1 MIIGIKS
8 INSIKPLNLS
18 LNYNKLEQEYY
29 TTTHDF
35 IHLKLLE
42 GQKYQINN

>member
-35 IHLKLLE
+35 IQLKLLE

>member
-8 INSIKPLNLS
+8 INSINPLIHS
-18 LNYNKLEQEYY
+18 LIYNKLEQEYY
-29 TTTHDF
+29 TTPHDF
-35 IHLKLLE
+35 LHLILLE